1 MDYYLDKVWW
11 GIHRFLQQAVAFLDH
26 LFSPLEVFGPGFVIF
41 LLAFLTVGL
50 TRITTR
56 FYVTGRYTRL
66 KNEFEHWK
74 RIREEAGQLPD
85 REKGKRLA
93 RNIDQAELNRVYY
106 DFFFEGLLKN
116 FITNV
121 LPILLVAAHVTTVYT
136 PEILLDRFGKEWV
149 FSFSLGGLVSVN
161 ISSLFW
167 YIISLLVSFVVF
179 ALLKR
184 GLLKKDA
191 EKECDQPGAVL

>member
-1 MDYYLDKVWW
+1 MDYYLDKVW
-11 GIHRFLQQAVAFLDH
+11 GSIHGFLHQVVAFLDH
-26 LFSPLEVFGPGFVIF
+26 LFSPLEVFGPGAVIF
-41 LLAFLTVGL
+41 LLAFLTVGV

-56 FYVTGRYTRL
+56 FYVTGRYARL

-74 RIREEAGQLPD
+74 SVRDEAGKLPD

-121 LPILLVAAHVTTVYT
+121 IPILLMAAHVTTVYPPKT
-136 PEILLDRFGKEWV
+136 LLDRFGEEWV
-149 FSFSLGGLVSVN
+149 FSFSLGGLFSMN

-167 YIISLLVSFVVF
+167 YIISLLVSFAVF

-184 GLLKKDA
+184 GVLKKDA
-191 EKECDQPGAVL
+191 EKESDQPEAVV